1 MTAAGTTWITGA
13 HGFIGQRLA
22 ELCAR
27 RGQTVGGLGHG
38 AWPPSEAR
46 QQGIR
51 LWINGDITA
60 SNLNALRVAQG
71 KPDAIVHLAGG
82 SSVGAAIA
90 HPYEDFLRTVGATAV
105 VLEWIRQESAAT
117 RLVVASSAAVYGA
130 GYGDLI
136 GEEAERNPVSPYGH
150 HKLMM
155 ESLCRSYGANY
166 GVSSI
171 IARLFS
177 VYGTGL
183 RKQLLWDL
191 CCKLA
196 QSTPL
201 IELAGDGGELR
212 DWVDVDDAVAV
223 LATLATHADASAPAV
238 NVGTGTGVTVRRV
251 ATLVLDAW
259 DPGAGGKSELKFS
272 GLARVGDPRCLVA
285 NTSRLAELG
294 LKCASS
300 IERGAAQYVRWYRS
314 AGGIR
319 SHDARQ

>member
-13 HGFIGQRLA
+13 RGFIGQRLA

-27 RGQTVGGLGHG
+27 RGQIVGGLGHG
-38 AWPPSEAR
+38 AWPQTEAL

-71 KPDAIVHLAGG
+71 EPDAIVHLAGG
-82 SSVGAAIA
+82 SSVGTAIA
-90 HPYEDFLRTVGATAV
+90 HPHEDFLRTVGATAA
-105 VLEWIRQESAAT
+105 VLEWIRQESPAT

-130 GYGDLI
+130 GYDGPID
-136 GEEAERNPVSPYGH
+136 EEAKQNPVSPYGH

-196 QSTPL
+196 QSMPL

-212 DWVDVDDAVAV
+212 DWVDVDDAGAV
-223 LATLATHADASAPAV
+223 LASLATHANASAPAV
-238 NVGTGTGVTVRRV
+238 NVGTGTGITVRRV
-251 ATLVLDAW
+251 ASLILDAW
-259 DPGAGGKSELKFS
+259 GPNAGGNSELKFS
-272 GLARVGDPRCLVA
+272 GLARAGDPRCLVA
-285 NTSRLAELG
+285 NTSRLAALG
-294 LKCASS
+294 MQCASS
-300 IERGAAQYVRWYRS
+300 IERGTAQYVRWFRS
-314 AGGIR
+314 AGGSR
-319 SHDARQ
+319 SHDAPQ